1 MNLSQQIANQ
11 FREVYLNGNWVST
24 NLKTQLS
31 DVSLKQ
37 ATTKVGSLNTIAAL
51 TFHINYYVAGI
62 VNVFEG
68 GSLDIRDKFSF
79 DLPPLESESDWAQL
93 LSKSWSDAEK
103 FATLVEQM
111 SEEKLRADFV
121 DPKYGNYHRNIT
133 AMIEHAYYHLGQIV
147 IIKKLL
153 AEK

>member
-1 MNLSQQIANQ
+1 
-11 FREVYLNGNWVST
+11 
-24 NLKTQLS
+24 
-31 DVSLKQ
+31 
-37 ATTKVGSLNTIAAL
+37 
-51 TFHINYYVAGI
+51 

-103 FATLVEQM
+103 FAALVENM
-111 SEEKLRADFV
+111 PEEKLWSDFV